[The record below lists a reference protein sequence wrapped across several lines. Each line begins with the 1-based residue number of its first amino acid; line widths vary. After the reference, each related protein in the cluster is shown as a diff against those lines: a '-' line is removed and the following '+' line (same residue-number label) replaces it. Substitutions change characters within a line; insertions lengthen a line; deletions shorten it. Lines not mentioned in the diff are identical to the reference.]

1 MAFAPFMIVI
11 YLRMQ
16 RAWILRVVLSHAVK
30 IEKSEKSEK
39 KGAD

>member
-1 MAFAPFMIVI
+1 MAFALFIIVI

-16 RAWILRVVLSHAVK
+16 RAWNLRVVLSHAVK
-30 IEKSEKSEK
+30 SKKSEKSEK